1 MGVELTLVLLLFGS
15 VVSQDLVSPCP
26 NWFKYEARKPDEPD
40 RIYGVLT
47 LMSES
52 DLGGIWMRVN
62 FDRPSLQL
70 GNWFGIVKTDDNT
83 MYKIQAP
90 NKKLLANVPTKV
102 RFYIKYDT
110 SQPPPKLVEIRLNA
124 KTVCPEKG
132 ATTEAPASTD
142 MYFTSPEL
150 NIPSTQ
156 RPFERPTR
164 PSRPSRPTVP
174 INPPVS
180 SIDNFYENNN
190 GRPSNSD
197 DDDFFMGDFA
207 WLGKP
212 RPNRPQYLEEECGV
226 VIKPAQPLITY
237 GEPTGEGEFPW
248 HAALYHARG
257 IDLTYICGATL
268 ITRYHLITVAH
279 CVTRLKTQNALSPSS
294 LMVYLGKYYLKVW
307 SNAGIQDRQIEKI
320 IVHQNYNSRTFNHDI
335 AILKLIEPAEITNYV
350 RPACL
355 WEDNTSLE
363 SVIGRQGTVVGWGF
377 DETGRV
383 TEQLTK
389 AHMPVVSQET
399 CIYSFPEFYSRFTSD
414 HTYCA
419 GFNNGK
425 TPVNETYAINRGAAY
440 STYVNFLIKYFRY
453 QYSQGDWKNQPAG
466 TSVCNGDSGGGMVF
480 PRSGSSPNNPIWEIR
495 GMVSISVALQ
505 NQFRCDSSHY
515 VVFTDIAK
523 YLDWIKNALTL

>member
-1 MGVELTLVLLLFGS
+1 MFGVGFTLVLLFFGS

-26 NWFKYEARKPDEPD
+26 NWFKYEPRKPDEPD
-40 RIYGVLT
+40 RIYGDLT
-47 LMSES
+47 LTSDS
-52 DLGGIWMRVN
+52 DLNGIWLRVI
-62 FDRPSLQL
+62 FDKPSLQL

-294 LMVYLGKYYLKVW
+294 LMVYLAPKPSEEFSDDD
-307 SNAGIQDRQIEKI
+307 SNENLELDDS
-320 IVHQNYNSRTFNHDI
+320 NSDVDI
-335 AILKLIEPAEITNYV
+335 NKDE
-350 RPACL
+350 
-355 WEDNTSLE
+355 EDVEYFFSSLE
-363 SVIGRQGTVVGWGF
+363 NITRENSGTVVGWGF

-419 GFNNGK
+419 GFNN
-425 TPVNETYAINRGAAY
+425 
-440 STYVNFLIKYFRY
+440 
-453 QYSQGDWKNQPAG
+453 G

>member
-1 MGVELTLVLLLFGS
+1 MQS
-15 VVSQDLVSPCP
+15 V
-26 NWFKYEARKPDEPD
+26 N
-40 RIYGVLT
+40 
-47 LMSES
+47 
-52 DLGGIWMRVN
+52 
-62 FDRPSLQL
+62 
-70 GNWFGIVKTDDNT
+70 
-83 MYKIQAP
+83 AP

-102 RFYIKYDT
+102 RFYIKYDP

-150 NIPSTQ
+150 TIPLSTQ
-156 RPFERPTR
+156 TPIERPIQR
-164 PSRPSRPTVP
+164 PSRPSTRPTVAV
-174 INPPVS
+174 NPPVS
-180 SIDNFYENNN
+180 SIDNFYGNNN
-190 GRPSNSD
+190 GRPSSSE

-207 WLGKP
+207 LWGKP
-212 RPNRPQYLEEECGV
+212 RPNRPQYLEEQCGI

-237 GEPTGEGEFPW
+237 GEPTREGDFPW

-268 ITRYHLITVAH
+268 ITRFHLITVAH

-307 SNAGIQDRQIEKI
+307 SNPGIQDRQIEKI
-320 IVHQNYNSRTFNHDI
+320 IVHQNYNSRTFQHDI
-335 AILKLIEPAEITNYV
+335 AILKLLEPAEITNYV

-355 WEDNTSLE
+355 WEDDKNLE
-363 SVIGRQGTVVGWGF
+363 SVIGKQGTVVGWGF
-377 DETGRV
+377 DESGRV

-419 GFNNGK
+419 GFNNG
-425 TPVNETYAINRGAAY
+425 
-440 STYVNFLIKYFRY
+440 
-453 QYSQGDWKNQPAG
+453 

-480 PRSGSSPNNPIWEIR
+480 PKRGSDPNNPIWEIR

-523 YLDWIKNALTL
+523 YLDWINNALNL